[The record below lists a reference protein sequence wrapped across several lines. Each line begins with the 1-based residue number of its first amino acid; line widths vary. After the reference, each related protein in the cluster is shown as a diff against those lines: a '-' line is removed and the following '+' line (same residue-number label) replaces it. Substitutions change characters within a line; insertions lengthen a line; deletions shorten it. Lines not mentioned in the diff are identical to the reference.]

1 MRIMEKLEGL
11 GTALITPFDANGK
24 VDYKALA
31 RLLDTQL
38 TGFVDYI
45 VVLGTTGEA
54 ATLTP
59 EEKKEVRQFIVEH
72 VKLAALKRPNPAMD
86 DPDICA
92 AIRPVSIPLVLGV
105 GGNNTAAVCAAL
117 AAIHDE
123 LLENYAAILS
133 VCPYY
138 NKPNQEGLFRH
149 FCAVAEASPIPVV
162 LYNVPGRTGV
172 NLLPETVMRI
182 YEAHPDKICG
192 IKEASGNVEQIKR
205 LIKMSTEYRVQNTDP
220 ISPYSVSKAVC
231 TPSGKAGLLVISGD
245 DGIACELMEAGAA
258 GLISVASNAFPEDFY
273 HIVHDKD
280 AALQAKY
287 AETIKLLFA
296 EGNPVGIK
304 AVLSQKGLITN
315 SLRLPLVPAS
325 EELQEKI
332 IQELGVI

>member
-1 MRIMEKLEGL
+1 MIKGL

-24 VDYKALA
+24 VDYEALA

-38 TGFVDYI
+38 TGFVDYL

-54 ATLTP
+54 ATLTT
-59 EEKKEVRQFIVEH
+59 EEKKEVRQFIVHYVHTHPVPSLEG
-72 VKLAALKRPNPAMD
+72 RPGG
-86 DPDICA
+86 
-92 AIRPVSIPLVLGV
+92 VIPLVLGV
-105 GGNNTAAVCAAL
+105 GGNCTAVVCETL
-117 AAIHDE
+117 RTIDLTGFE
-123 LLENYAAILS
+123 AILS

-138 NKPNQEGLFRH
+138 NKPNQEGLYQH
-149 FCAVAEASPIPVV
+149 FCKVAEASPIPVI

-182 YEAHPDKICG
+182 YEAHPDKIIG
-192 IKEASGNVEQIKR
+192 IKEASGNMEQIKR

-245 DGIACELMEAGAA
+245 DGIACEVMEAGGA
-258 GLISVASNAFPEDFY
+258 GLISVASNAFPEDFW

-280 AALQAKY
+280 RALQTKY
-287 AETIKLLFA
+287 DEMVKLLFA

-304 AVLSQKGLITN
+304 AVLTQKGIIQN
-315 SLRLPLVPAS
+315 YLRLPLVPAS
-325 EELQEKI
+325 EELKERIKGL
-332 IQELGVI
+332 EVRG